1 MIIFAPSPQ
10 VQPKLLAAAQR
21 IGRYT
26 DLVRRSTIGY
36 QTLIDRPDVR
46 CNQFAKLACMHI
58 AATFLNA
65 GMGDGLQLI
74 AHAREAVV
82 HIKVL

>member
-1 MIIFAPSPQ
+1 M
-10 VQPKLLAAAQR
+10 
-21 IGRYT
+21 
-26 DLVRRSTIGY
+26 
-36 QTLIDRPDVR
+36 LIDRPDVR
-46 CNQFAKLACMHI
+46 SNQFAKLACMHM
-58 AATFLNA
+58 AATFMNA